1 MSVQHADARPTQ
13 SGPGEWFTGTVYLNE
28 IAETTP
34 PSHLRAHV
42 VNLLPGARTAWHTP
56 PRSDPLR
63 HPRRRARPARW
74 RTSPGTAAR

>member
-42 VNLLPGARTAWHTP
+42 VNLLPGARTAWHP
-56 PRSDPLR
+56 PLGQILYATHGAGRVQLE
-63 HPRRRARPARW
+63 